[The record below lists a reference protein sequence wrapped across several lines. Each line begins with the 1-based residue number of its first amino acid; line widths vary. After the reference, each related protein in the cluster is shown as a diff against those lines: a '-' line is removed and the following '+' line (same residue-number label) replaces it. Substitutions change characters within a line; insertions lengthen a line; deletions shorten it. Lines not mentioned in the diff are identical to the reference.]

1 MEKKIRFILRYIR
14 HAITARNTGGF
25 GVHSPFIFNFIQYV
39 LKEKHP
45 YYIFKEIEK
54 TRRRNLND
62 HRRIN
67 VTDFGSCESKTRE
80 ISEIA
85 TVAVKPPEQA
95 QLLFRII
102 CYFKCK
108 KILEL
113 GTSLGI
119 TTMYMAAASSHE
131 SCITLEGCSETANV
145 ARENFRK
152 LGMTDILLIECN
164 ISEQLENIFKEYGS
178 QDFIFIDANHRYNA
192 LIQYFDLCINN
203 CFDKSV
209 IVIDDIYWSTGMQ
222 KGWKEIKNHPRV
234 TATIDIFHMGIVF
247 LNPVLSKKNYKVR
260 W

>member
-1 MEKKIRFILRYIR
+1 MEKFNYILRYIR
-14 HAITARNTGGF
+14 HTITARNTGGF
-25 GVHSPFIFNFIQYV
+25 GVHSPLIFNFIQYV

-45 YYIFKEIEK
+45 YYIFREIEK
-54 TRRRNLND
+54 IRRKNLND
-62 HRRIN
+62 HRKIN
-67 VTDFGSCESKTRE
+67 VTDFGSRESESRE

-85 TVAVKPPEQA
+85 SVAVKPAEQA

-102 CYFKCK
+102 CYFRSK

-131 SCITLEGCSETANV
+131 SCLTLEGCSETANV
-145 ARENFRK
+145 ARENFKK
-152 LGMTDILLIECN
+152 LGMNDIQLIECN
-164 ISEQLENIFKEYGS
+164 ISEQLEDIFKQYGS
-178 QDFIFIDANHRYNA
+178 QDFIFIDANHRHDA
-192 LIQYFDLCINN
+192 LIQYFDLCVNN

-222 KGWKEIKNHPRV
+222 QGWTEIKNHPRV
-234 TATIDIFHMGIVF
+234 TTTIDIFHMGIVF
-247 LNPVLSKKNYKVR
+247 VNPVLSKKHYKIR